1 MCQVYAESRE
11 GPKSDQI
18 MMWLFTTL
26 VQSKCGWTPL
36 RACHFYAA
44 QGSVSKVAFL
54 KKSRVVTGLFV
65 YTSAIGQRL
74 RRGGALAGTL
84 TD

>member
-26 VQSKCGWTPL
+26 VQSKCGWTTL
-36 RACHFYAA
+36 EHCHLDAA
-44 QGSVSKVAFL
+44 QGTYSKSGFFEEKPRRDRPL
-54 KKSRVVTGLFV
+54 S
-65 YTSAIGQRL
+65 YTSLLLGVPSTGWRT
-74 RRGGALAGTL
+74 RTEP
-84 TD
+84 

>member
-26 VQSKCGWTPL
+26 VQSKCGWTTL
-36 RACHFYAA
+36 EHCHFYAA
-44 QGSVSKVAFL
+44 QGNVSKSGFFEEKPRRDRPLRIHLCYWAAP
-54 KKSRVVTGLFV
+54 STGWR
-65 YTSAIGQRL
+65 TR
-74 RRGGALAGTL
+74 TEP
-84 TD
+84 

>member
-26 VQSKCGWTPL
+26 VQSKCGWTTL
-36 RACHFYAA
+36 ERCHFYAA
-44 QGSVSKVAFL
+44 QRSGSKSAFL
-54 KKSRVVTGLFV
+54 RKAAS
-65 YTSAIGQRL
+65 
-74 RRGGALAGTL
+74 
-84 TD
+84 

>member
-36 RACHFYAA
+36 RACHFSAA
-44 QGSVSKVAFL
+44 QRSVSKSAF
-54 KKSRVVTGLFV
+54 
-65 YTSAIGQRL
+65 
-74 RRGGALAGTL
+74 
-84 TD
+84 

>member
-26 VQSKCGWTPL
+26 AQSKCGWTTL
-36 RACHFYAA
+36 ERCHFYAA
-44 QGSVSKVAFL
+44 QGSVSKSAF
-54 KKSRVVTGLFV
+54 
-65 YTSAIGQRL
+65 
-74 RRGGALAGTL
+74 
-84 TD
+84 